1 MTGRVEGMARV
12 RGVEEKA
19 AKGVQVAHKAKCG
32 KSQGKARCTCSPVY
46 KARFRAGDNGAR
58 ASVSARF
65 STLAE
70 AIEWLETRG
79 RIENG
84 EAPPPGEAMPFAQAV
99 AVFGERAKSGAALT
113 RSGTPYSA
121 STLATYEVHLRRWV
135 VDAVDPASG
144 VPFGDM
150 LVTVIVEAPVLQRLA
165 TAITANGA
173 KASTARYALA
183 AVRAVLSVMYE
194 LGAVPN
200 LPPTVKLP
208 PPSPRRTRTYS
219 DDEVARMIV
228 AAEQD
233 DERLGRHLMAPLLRL
248 LDSSGLRIGEALGL
262 RWGPGGLT
270 VEEGVARVVVESAK
284 TSAGVRTVFV
294 AEPATVA
301 SLIVMRGERPTGA
314 LVFGDGERPLAPRG
328 LPRAGLRRIAKAAE
342 VDDAGF
348 HAFRRTHATNLGT
361 DPSVDPATL
370 AARLGHTDPAF
381 TARTYVTGRDD
392 RALDLARIAAE
403 QAARRAA

>member
-1 MTGRVEGMARV
+1 
-12 RGVEEKA
+12 
-19 AKGVQVAHKAKCG
+19 
-32 KSQGKARCTCSPVY
+32 
-46 KARFRAGDNGAR
+46 
-58 ASVSARF
+58 
-65 STLAE
+65 
-70 AIEWLETRG
+70 
-79 RIENG
+79 
-84 EAPPPGEAMPFAQAV
+84 
-99 AVFGERAKSGAALT
+99 
-113 RSGTPYSA
+113 
-121 STLATYEVHLRRWV
+121 
-135 VDAVDPASG
+135 
-144 VPFGDM
+144 
-150 LVTVIVEAPVLQRLA
+150 
-165 TAITANGA
+165 
-173 KASTARYALA
+173 
-183 AVRAVLSVMYE
+183 
-194 LGAVPN
+194 
-200 LPPTVKLP
+200 
-208 PPSPRRTRTYS
+208 
-219 DDEVARMIV
+219 
-228 AAEQD
+228 
-233 DERLGRHLMAPLLRL
+233 MAPLLRL

-301 SLIVMRGERPTGA
+301 SLIAMRGERPTGA

-328 LPRAGLRRIAKAAE
+328 LPRAGLRRIAKAAG